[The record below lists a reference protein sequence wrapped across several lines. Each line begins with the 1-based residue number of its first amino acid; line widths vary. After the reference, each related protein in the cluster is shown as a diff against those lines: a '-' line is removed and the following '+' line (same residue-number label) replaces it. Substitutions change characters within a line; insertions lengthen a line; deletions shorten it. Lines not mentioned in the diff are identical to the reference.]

1 MTISLLDQTLH
12 IDIFF
17 ECADQDLEDNICI
30 SIIEICPP
38 QERIMRNGETH
49 VFITHDQARQLGE
62 ALLQA
67 SEHSQAHS
75 ADQDS

>member
-1 MTISLLDQTLH
+1 MTIYLLDKTLQ

-17 ECADQDLEDNICI
+17 ECADQDLEDNICV

-38 QERIMRNGETH
+38 QERIMRSGETH
-49 VFITHDQARQLGE
+49 VYITHEQARQLGE

-75 ADQDS
+75 ADQDT